1 MSSSKSASAPVKKH
15 AAKVSDIVAYLQQ
28 VTALAMAVPSKSE
41 SKTKLSSPHKKGTKV
56 TNNTDRAAAVA
67 EENAQQPK
75 RIKSPGVRVV
85 GARIYDSEN
94 GKTCHQCRQKTMDF
108 VASCKNTKGGKIC
121 TLNVCHKC
129 LLNRYGEKAEEVN
142 LLDDWTCPK
151 CRGICNCSFCMKKRG
166 HKPTGILV
174 HAAKAIGL
182 NSASEMILMKGADN
196 LGVERSSKKTVV
208 SPKKSVILNK
218 ESESKVVSPTK
229 LGKENSFDG
238 NADANL
244 APKNLAP
251 ISNEKKSKKT
261 KRDGLKEIEM
271 GNAEKVAGDYST
283 QSSPKKPKVST
294 KKSADDCVTGEKKLS
309 KKRVSDEVSLPS
321 IKQEDGNMNDGKV
334 VGKVSKKKKTGKED
348 CCLVKKNDVLDDV
361 SLQSIKPPEDGM
373 KNETGISQDAGV
385 LISSKDA
392 KAKVCK
398 TKALEIK
405 KCAVLE
411 QTEVE
416 DVPLPQGTLL
426 TTVWGFEL
434 SPEDVGH
441 ALQFLEFCL
450 TFGKVLDVR
459 NGQAQA
465 ILRELNRGSSFRR
478 GQYSSAIR
486 FHTQLLSL
494 IQEDS
499 SEEYKS
505 FSYVFILFVIF
516 VQGCIYFTRPSSI
529 SDNNSWLQDLE
540 NCISESECVSKE
552 LSTWFGKGVKGY
564 GSLAFSKKLR
574 ILNFLC
580 DEVLCTAKLRS
591 YIDDENSKLLEKE
604 KESKEKVAA
613 AKSKEKLLKQK
624 MQDELVAAIVAK
636 NGIPLSV
643 SEHEAIASQIKRDVA
658 EAHAE
663 ILKATDNATKSRRK
677 CDAVR
682 TEPKFSD
689 GDGHVFWKLRCCGGE
704 IDMLQQDMGASVVD
718 SSAEKWFAYCSDMKE
733 EIQKYFSFKRAKCI
747 RNQSF
752 TRYLTNQGY
761 FAMQTVNLVGSDFFV
776 GKSCWLFCYFERSGY
791 FV

>member
-1 MSSSKSASAPVKKH
+1 
-15 AAKVSDIVAYLQQ
+15 
-28 VTALAMAVPSKSE
+28 MAVPSKSE

-752 TRYLTNQGY
+752 TRYLTNQ
-761 FAMQTVNLVGSDFFV
+761 ADFRNSETEISV
-776 GKSCWLFCYFERSGY
+776 
-791 FV
+791 